1 MAGGQSDKRSE
12 IFERNTKSPLMLRAA
27 EKEIKEKNFD
37 RGIEILESLLKEYP
51 MNAAAY
57 FLIGQACSGKGNFR
71 EALSNFRKGSELIK
85 SEKTYQH
92 YLKEIELQKR
102 KREESEGSS
111 ERINSSDYTELLNT
125 PSGTASYEHK
135 TDAEDNIISETLARI
150 YLSQNEKTEAIKI
163 YEKLIKKYP
172 LKKLYFEAKIAEIYS
187 VMK

>member
-1 MAGGQSDKRSE
+1 MSDGHIDKHSE
-12 IFERNTKSPLMLRAA
+12 IFERNSKSPLMLRAA

-37 RGIEILESLLKEYP
+37 RGIEILESLLNESP

-57 FLIGQACSGKGNFR
+57 FLAGQAYSGKGNFR
-71 EALSNFRKGSELIK
+71 EALLNFRKGSELIK
-85 SEKTYQH
+85 SEKTYQY

-102 KREESEGSS
+102 KWEESDVSI
-111 ERINSSDYTELLNT
+111 ERINPSDYAELLST
-125 PSGTASYEHK
+125 PSGTASHEHV
-135 TDAEDNIISETLARI
+135 TNAEDSIISETLAKI